1 MKNNKDINDKI
12 KSYEPLM
19 HRVLHNYNVKE
30 DYEDLF
36 QEMSIIVWKA
46 IVNINP
52 RTMYINNNNTKFT
65 TYLYRIMENKLINI
79 FKVQYKIK
87 TAEEISKESL
97 NKKIQRNLVKPRL
110 FEDMS
115 FEQQVNAL
123 RNSHDANSIR
133 LKTDIDTFCST
144 LDDFEK
150 KVWALNVEGWSQKEI
165 SKKLEKENIFKN
177 RSTISR
183 KLKIINNK
191 FTKFIEN
198 GEL

>member
-1 MKNNKDINDKI
+1 MTETNKGIDDKI

-19 HRVLHNYNVKE
+19 HRVLQNYNVKQ
-30 DYEDLF
+30 DYEDLM
-36 QEMSIIVWKA
+36 QEMRIVVWKVL
-46 IVNINP
+46 VNTNP
-52 RTMYINNNNTKFT
+52 RTMYIDNRSTKFT
-65 TYLYRIMENKLINI
+65 TYLYRVMENKLINI
-79 FKVQYKIK
+79 FKVQYKIEPESKSKNIK
-87 TAEEISKESL
+87 TKAK
-97 NKKIQRNLVKPRL
+97 RNLAKPLL

-115 FEQQVNAL
+115 FEQQVSAL
-123 RNSHDANSIR
+123 QDCHDADSIR
-133 LKTDIDTFCST
+133 LKTDIETFCST

-165 SKKLEKENIFKN
+165 AKRLKKDNIHKD